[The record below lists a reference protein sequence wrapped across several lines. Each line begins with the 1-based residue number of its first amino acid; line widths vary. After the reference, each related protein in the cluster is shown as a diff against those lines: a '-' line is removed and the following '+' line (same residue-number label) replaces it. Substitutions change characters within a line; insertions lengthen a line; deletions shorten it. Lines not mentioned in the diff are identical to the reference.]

1 MRRFAPF
8 FFLLSLVAVP
18 ALAGPKA
25 VPLEPIH
32 DSDIVAKGDVITH
45 DFEIRNDGDAPL
57 HIENV
62 RPSCGCTVASFDKV
76 IAPGKVGKIHASVD
90 TTDFFGPISKSI
102 AVYTSDQENPKI
114 QLVVRAKVTAYIN
127 SDPGYARF
135 LYVQREPTEPVK
147 QRFWSE
153 DSHPLRVLD
162 VKTSSKKV
170 SVAFHQATGD
180 ELDSEIKGP
189 QWIVDVEVLP
199 GAKVGPLREEI
210 EVITDHP
217 KQRTAMIAVSGFVRP
232 RQFITPPDV
241 DFGSLQGDSL
251 PLRRS
256 LAFTN
261 FITDRIRVTKIDTGV
276 AGLKAEVTDSEDR
289 PGHRFRLMLELSPEL
304 AKGEFDT
311 VIKIHTTD
319 EKNPI
324 IEVPVKGV
332 VI

>member
-8 FFLLSLVAVP
+8 LFLLSLVAVP

-32 DSDIVAKGDVITH
+32 DSDIVAKGEVITH

-57 HIENV
+57 QIENV
-62 RPSCGCTVASFDKV
+62 RPACGCTVASFDKV
-76 IAPGKVGKIHASVD
+76 IAPGKIGKIHASVD

-114 QLVVRAKVTAYIN
+114 QLVVRAKVMAYIN
-127 SDPGYARF
+127 ADPGYARF
-135 LYVQREPTEPVK
+135 LYVQREPTQPVT
-147 QRFWSE
+147 QRVWSE
-153 DSHPLRVLD
+153 DGHPLKVLD
-162 VKTSSKKV
+162 VKTTSKKV
-170 SVAFHQATGD
+170 SVAFHQAT
-180 ELDSEIKGP
+180 EEERVAQVKGP
-189 QWIVDVEVLP
+189 QWLIEIEVLP
-199 GAKVGPLREEI
+199 NAEVGPLREEI

-217 KQRTAMIAVSGFVRP
+217 KQRVSMIAVSGFVRP
-232 RQFITPPDV
+232 RQFITPPEV
-241 DFGSLQGDSL
+241 DFGSLQGDAL

-261 FITDRIRVTKIDTGV
+261 FITDRIRVMKIDTGV

-289 PGHRFRLMLELSPEL
+289 PGHRFRLMLELSPDL
-304 AKGEFDT
+304 PKGEFDT

-319 EKNPI
+319 DKNPI